1 MWQNWVKKLGMKQ
14 AREQNKSKVY
24 AHVCVKLNHKNK
36 FLLSKFPMLEVNP
49 GELDALYVAL
59 LPKGISVAQVKQ
71 PIYRKEQ
78 CPQEMMKASFTSNQT
93 SDHSR
98 KPLTTVL

>member
-1 MWQNWVKKLGMKQ
+1 M
-14 AREQNKSKVY
+14 
-24 AHVCVKLNHKNK
+24 CVKLNHKNK
-36 FLLSKFPMLEVNP
+36 FLFSKFPVLEVNS
-49 GELDALYVAL
+49 GELNALCVTL

-78 CPQEMMKASFTSNQT
+78 YPQEMMKASFTSNQT